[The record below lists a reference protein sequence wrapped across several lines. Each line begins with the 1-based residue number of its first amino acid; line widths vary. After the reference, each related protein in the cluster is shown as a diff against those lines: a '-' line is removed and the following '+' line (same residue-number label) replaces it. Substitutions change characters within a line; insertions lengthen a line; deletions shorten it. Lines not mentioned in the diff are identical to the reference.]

1 MTSDKKTRGSATAHR
16 RPLDPEERFQRRVTL
31 AFIALTVAIVAVVII
46 GIGYGYWDQH
56 LKPVASVEGTGISKD
71 DWADRARLETFRLER
86 QDRRITQA
94 IAAGTLTAAQGAALR
109 SAITTAQSDVSTSS
123 IESLIDLVLKGQL
136 ASKAG
141 VTVTDADVDAAVAV
155 DATSPEARQI
165 GLITITPEQ
174 GSDGET
180 TGAARQAALT
190 AANEA
195 VAALAAGTA
204 FEDVARKYSTDAT
217 KDTGGDYGSIF
228 ADDTTLDLALVGAI
242 FAAGQGE
249 TTPLLTNADGSYSIA
264 RVNGIT
270 PAAPDPSFEK
280 DLRATMSWDAYR
292 NNVRMETVAAKLA
305 DSIVAGATTGD
316 QPQLH
321 LAQIWLAGD
330 PTAAATDS
338 GRIRA
343 SHILYSP
350 EDDPSGASAC
360 SGNSGSTTGCIP
372 ATDPSWTVA
381 QGEAGLAANELNSI
395 TDTAAREAAFAEM
408 AKAHS
413 DDTGSGAKGGDLGY
427 FTRDTMV
434 TEFGDALFDHLDTLK
449 PGDVIGPVKTDYGYH
464 VIMFQDY
471 QAPLAD
477 RLDALKADLAKPGA
491 DFAAIAKARS
501 DGAEAPAGG
510 DLGWQTQA
518 QLPADALGALLA
530 LAPGAISE
538 PIQLDDGYHVYQ
550 LIEKADRPLDAAQ
563 VADLKAN
570 AFTDWYTPQK
580 NDAEDSGKITRDD
593 SIFSSSSTTGG

>member
-31 AFIALTVAIVAVVII
+31 AFIALTVAIVAVVVI

-56 LKPVASVEGTGISKD
+56 LKPVASVDGTGISKD
-71 DWADRARLETFRLER
+71 EWADRARLETFRLER

-94 IAAGTLTAAQGAALR
+94 IAAGTLTADQGSQLR
-109 SAITTAQSDVSTSS
+109 TAITTAQNDVSTSS
-123 IESLIDLVLKGQL
+123 IESLIDLLLKGQL

-141 VTVTDADVDAAVAV
+141 ITVTDADVDAAVAA
-155 DATSPEARQI
+155 DATTPEARQV
-165 GLITITPEQ
+165 GLITITPEV

-204 FEDVARKYSTDAT
+204 FGDVARKYSTDAT
-217 KDTGGDYGSIF
+217 KDKGGDYGSIF
-228 ADDTTLDLALVGAI
+228 ADDTTLDPALVGAI
-242 FAAGQGE
+242 FAANQGD
-249 TTPLLTNADGSYSIA
+249 TTPLLANADGSYSIA
-264 RVNGIT
+264 RVDGIT
-270 PAAPDPSFEK
+270 PAAPDASFEK
-280 DLRATMSWDAYR
+280 DLRSAMSWDAYR
-292 NNVRMETVAAKLA
+292 TNVRKETVAAKLA
-305 DSIVAGATTGD
+305 ASIVAGATTGD

-321 LAQIWLAGD
+321 LAEIWLAGD
-330 PTAAATDS
+330 PTAAATDT

-350 EDDPSGASAC
+350 EDDPSKAR
-360 SGNSGSTTGCIP
+360 SGSTGTAGGIP
-372 ATDPSWTVA
+372 PTDPSWTVA
-381 QGEAGLAANELNSI
+381 QSEAGLAFQELNGI
-395 TDTAAREAAFAEM
+395 TDVAARQAAFAEM

-434 TEFGDALFDHLDTLK
+434 TEFGDALFDHVDTLK
-449 PGDVIGPVKTDYGYH
+449 PGDVIGPVKTDFGYH
-464 VIMFQDY
+464 VIMFEGY

-477 RLDALKADLAKPGA
+477 RLDALKTELAKPGA
-491 DFAAIAKARS
+491 DFAAIAKASS
-501 DGAEAPAGG
+501 DGAQAPNGG
-510 DLGWQTQA
+510 DLGWRTQA
-518 QLPADALGALLA
+518 QLPADASAALLA
-530 LAPGAISE
+530 LAVGATSD
-538 PIQLDDGYHVYQ
+538 PIQLTDGYHVYQ
-550 LIEKADRPLDAAQ
+550 LIDKADRPLDAAQ
-563 VADLKAN
+563 VADLTAN